1 MIYEFGKIRTECGGT
16 IITQVKII
24 VLLFHGRYM
33 IESEKNKGKGVE
45 NSDLPKSHW
54 LEMTAANLGLPK

>member
-45 NSDLPKSHW
+45 NSDLPKSH
-54 LEMTAANLGLPK
+54 

>member
-33 IESEKNKGKGVE
+33 IESEKKKKVKE
-45 NSDLPKSHW
+45 
-54 LEMTAANLGLPK
+54 